1 MKLALVGIYTSLIL
15 DEDTNHHMPV
25 LSQILGLPEHH
36 WGVPL
41 GGGCGSNIPIR
52 TVWRE
57 NLGDKV
63 LNFFFNV
70 LKNSRGRKVIV
81 EGPYQQDDYLALYN
95 KLLP

>member
-41 GGGCGSNIPIR
+41 GGR
-52 TVWRE
+52 LWEQYTY
-57 NLGDKV
+57 
-63 LNFFFNV
+63 
-70 LKNSRGRKVIV
+70 KNCLEGKFGR
-81 EGPYQQDDYLALYN
+81 
-95 KLLP
+95 